1 MAWFVDE
8 KATPMYQLLE
18 AAFLI
23 AVVACLV
30 YATARVRKGPS
41 ELLLQ
46 RIGFL
51 IAVSAC
57 ILLAT
62 VFKVLEFQGMVVN
75 LFFYA
80 WFALLFF
87 GVLYFVTRGDQRDF
101 LLHCGV
107 GIWFG
112 LTAAGLAYFALQ
124 MLQII
129 SEQPNASGRRWW
141 PGAAEPEFVGYA
153 GFLGGIFVAMRL
165 WNRANRRT
173 NSNPPN
179 PNN

>member
-1 MAWFVDE
+1 MQVTNRSAAGRLKRKVSLLKEASMAWFVDE

-57 ILLAT
+57 ILLAA
-62 VFKVLEFQGMVVN
+62 VFRVLEFQWMVVH
-75 LFFYA
+75 LF
-80 WFALLFF
+80 
-87 GVLYFVTRGDQRDF
+87 
-101 LLHCGV
+101 
-107 GIWFG
+107 
-112 LTAAGLAYFALQ
+112 
-124 MLQII
+124 
-129 SEQPNASGRRWW
+129 
-141 PGAAEPEFVGYA
+141 
-153 GFLGGIFVAMRL
+153 
-165 WNRANRRT
+165 
-173 NSNPPN
+173 
-179 PNN
+179 